1 MKLPYNSIHIPRP
14 VLHSEV
20 PVNLISGQ
28 VHNLLGKKSDLT
40 ENFIMIL
47 SDANEILLMSLGK
60 LNARNS
66 GTLSIILWRGRSSDI
81 LLLTWIFW

>member
-1 MKLPYNSIHIPRP
+1 MVQYVMKLPYNSIHTPRP

-66 GTLSIILWRGRSSDI
+66 GTLSIIL
-81 LLLTWIFW
+81 